1 MGKARTPGAPWYL
14 RPLALLIAGVLLCV
28 VGVCYGRARLA
39 GRQAE
44 AQRAGQ
50 VARRGCPLALG
61 QDLVRHALFRYQTR
75 ASLPRA
81 YFARAEAALGDGYIY
96 LVLAQSKSPAGEVIG
111 LFTHRDYN
119 HISLALDADLDTL
132 VSYNGGEG
140 IAFPGLNRETVP
152 GLARR
157 AGASLLV
164 YRLPATRH
172 QKQIILRRLGKINQ
186 EGSAY
191 NLLGLLFSVAWQPNQ
206 MFCSQFVYRMLRLA
220 GLHYFRKDPFQVRP
234 MDFVD
239 LDAQG
244 ALTLVAAYTRVGG
257 RLLAR
262 KARPLPAGW
271 QASA

>member
-1 MGKARTPGAPWYL
+1 MEKARTPGAPWYL

-119 HISLALDADLDTL
+119 HISLALDADLETL

-140 IAFPGLNRETVP
+140 IAFRETVP

-191 NLLGLLFSVAWQPNQ
+191 NLLGLLFPVAWQPNQ

-262 KARPLPAGW
+262 EARPLPAGG

>member
-1 MGKARTPGAPWYL
+1 MPGQ
-14 RPLALLIAGVLLCV
+14 G
-28 VGVCYGRARLA
+28 GG
-39 GRQAE
+39 
-44 AQRAGQ
+44 
-50 VARRGCPLALG
+50 
-61 QDLVRHALFRYQTR
+61 
-75 ASLPRA
+75 
-81 YFARAEAALGDGYIY
+81 LGDGYIY

-164 YRLPATRH
+164 SRLPATRH

-191 NLLGLLFSVAWQPNQ
+191 NLLGLLFPVAWPNQ

-244 ALTLVAAYTRVGG
+244 ALTLVAAYTQRGAACWPGG
-257 RLLAR
+257 PPPASGVAGLGVRGAVAGGALPVVYYPYILLNR
-262 KARPLPAGW
+262 RGRSVPCTL
-271 QASA
+271 

>member
-1 MGKARTPGAPWYL
+1 MR
-14 RPLALLIAGVLLCV
+14 
-28 VGVCYGRARLA
+28 VCYGRARLA

-140 IAFPGLNRETVP
+140 IAFPGLNREPVP

-191 NLLGLLFSVAWQPNQ
+191 NLLGLLFPVAWQPNQ

-262 KARPLPAGW
+262 EARPLPAGW

>member
-75 ASLPRA
+75 ASL
-81 YFARAEAALGDGYIY
+81 
-96 LVLAQSKSPAGEVIG
+96 
-111 LFTHRDYN
+111 
-119 HISLALDADLDTL
+119 
-132 VSYNGGEG
+132 
-140 IAFPGLNRETVP
+140 
-152 GLARR
+152 
-157 AGASLLV
+157 LV

-191 NLLGLLFSVAWQPNQ
+191 NLLGLLFPVAWQPNQ

-262 KARPLPAGW
+262 EARPLPAGW

>member
-81 YFARAEAALGDGYIY
+81 YFARAEAALGDGYVY

-119 HISLALDADLDTL
+119 HISLALDADLETL

-140 IAFPGLNRETVP
+140 IA
-152 GLARR
+152 
-157 AGASLLV
+157 S
-164 YRLPATRH
+164 PA
-172 QKQIILRRLGKINQ
+172 
-186 EGSAY
+186 
-191 NLLGLLFSVAWQPNQ
+191 
-206 MFCSQFVYRMLRLA
+206 
-220 GLHYFRKDPFQVRP
+220 
-234 MDFVD
+234 
-239 LDAQG
+239 
-244 ALTLVAAYTRVGG
+244 
-257 RLLAR
+257 
-262 KARPLPAGW
+262 
-271 QASA
+271 

>member
-28 VGVCYGRARLA
+28 VGVCYGRPAGP

-81 YFARAEAALGDGYIY
+81 YFARAEAALGDGYVY

-164 YRLPATRH
+164 YRP
-172 QKQIILRRLGKINQ
+172 
-186 EGSAY
+186 
-191 NLLGLLFSVAWQPNQ
+191 
-206 MFCSQFVYRMLRLA
+206 
-220 GLHYFRKDPFQVRP
+220 
-234 MDFVD
+234 
-239 LDAQG
+239 
-244 ALTLVAAYTRVGG
+244 
-257 RLLAR
+257 
-262 KARPLPAGW
+262 
-271 QASA
+271 

>member
-1 MGKARTPGAPWYL
+1 MICFW
-14 RPLALLIAGVLLCV
+14 C
-28 VGVCYGRARLA
+28 
-39 GRQAE
+39 
-44 AQRAGQ
+44 
-50 VARRGCPLALG
+50 
-61 QDLVRHALFRYQTR
+61 
-75 ASLPRA
+75 
-81 YFARAEAALGDGYIY
+81 
-96 LVLAQSKSPAGEVIG
+96 
-111 LFTHRDYN
+111 
-119 HISLALDADLDTL
+119 
-132 VSYNGGEG
+132 
-140 IAFPGLNRETVP
+140 
-152 GLARR
+152 R

-191 NLLGLLFSVAWQPNQ
+191 NLLGLLFPVAWQPNQ

-262 KARPLPAGW
+262 EARPLPAGW

>member
-111 LFTHRDYN
+111 L
-119 HISLALDADLDTL
+119 
-132 VSYNGGEG
+132 
-140 IAFPGLNRETVP
+140 
-152 GLARR
+152 ARR

-191 NLLGLLFSVAWQPNQ
+191 NLLGLLFPVAWQPNQ

-262 KARPLPAGW
+262 EARPLPAGW